1 MTDTDEIIISKIRAG
16 DINLYTHIVDRY
28 EAKIGRYIRRIVGT
42 GDQSQ
47 DILQDVFIKVYININ
62 SFDVDK
68 KFNSWIYR
76 IAHNECVNFLKKKK
90 SIGFSFFDLD
100 TFLPAYNLNTD
111 SSTKS
116 QDLIFIEKENKEKIE
131 KALQVLDLKYRE
143 VIVMSYFEDLDYKE
157 ISQALQIP
165 ISTVGVRIMR
175 AKKQLQAI
183 LKDANIDTK

>member
-1 MTDTDEIIISKIRAG
+1 MTDTDEIIISKIRVG

-28 EAKIGRYIRRIVGT
+28 ESKISRYVQRIVGA
-42 GDQSQ
+42 GDQSG

-111 SSTKS
+111 NSIKG

-183 LKDANIDTK
+183 LKDENSDTK

>member
-1 MTDTDEIIISKIRAG
+1 MTDTDEIIISKIRVG

-28 EAKIGRYIRRIVGT
+28 ESKISRYVQRIVGA
-42 GDQSQ
+42 GDQSG

-100 TFLPAYNLNTD
+100 TFLPSYNLNTD
-111 SSTKS
+111 NSIKS

-183 LKDANIDTK
+183 LKDENSDTK